1 MLALDVLTCSDLAPG
16 TPLSTTVIEEL
27 DRRPLMFSLKS
38 LGQALFGGEKPVELL
53 VVPTGR
59 LYLARPRS
67 AKGPRECLY
76 KDAMLTVVRTS
87 AAHQYQLVVT
97 RAFDEGEEALED
109 ENDDLDDE
117 KLWLIQPGL
126 KFQRR
131 SPTVPPTFVWVDPAG
146 DPEESYEFELP
157 DDPGH
162 TFKVVALAA
171 ELERT
176 VQECLYEAIYQ
187 KPHDQA
193 SPNTLQRLTQPQTPP
208 PQLATPTANPT
219 SVGRASLTP
228 SPSLTSNPLTRSQH
242 SSPAGAAASQPAATI
257 VVELPAELYLF
268 DPREEAFINQTEECT
283 VALTK
288 QGPFD
293 HWLWIHENDKTL
305 LTQPVSSDMNGVI
318 NQETCSFIWCYYDDE
333 DFVYTWS
340 LKFDGPVALARF
352 NEAFTH
358 CLYEVNHQIAYDKV
372 KDADQT
378 YLAQA
383 QLEDVVMTDAFQLHH
398 EESESHADS
407 ASDSEEEYTS
417 ATDDTDV
424 TDESDA
430 EADFNRSNIRGGR
443 RASTRAAADTTP
455 NAKAKN
461 SLLAVG
467 YKHDRSFVV
476 RGDKIGVF
484 RHTEDDCLEFDTTI
498 NDVQRAPGQALDP
511 SQVMLHQEDSSLLIM
526 DKANWHHL
534 YRMDLEYG
542 KVVEDWQVHE
552 DIPTT
557 TIAPSSKFAQMTG
570 EQTLVG
576 LSGNSLFRID
586 PRLKGEKLVNSE
598 FKSYA
603 SRPQFST
610 VATTGNGHLVVGSE
624 KGEIRM
630 FSKLG
635 TVAKTALPAMGDPI
649 LGIDVSADGRYIVAT
664 CKNYLLLIHTA
675 LRNDAQRRTGF
686 EKAIPRHERLPPIK
700 LQLDPK
706 HIAFMGAAVAFT
718 PAHFNTGPGDREK
731 KIVTSTGPYVISWNF
746 RRVLQGHRYDY
757 QIKKYADRVVADN
770 FRFGQDRAIVVA
782 LPQDVT
788 MVTKKQLGT
797 PQKVLQTPAKKLQSR
812 SNIVNSPY

>member
-1 MLALDVLTCSDLAPG
+1 
-16 TPLSTTVIEEL
+16 
-27 DRRPLMFSLKS
+27 MFSLKS
-38 LGQALFGGEKPVELL
+38 LGEALFGGEKPVELL

-76 KDAMLTVVRTS
+76 KDAMLTVLRTS
-87 AAHQYQLVVT
+87 SAHQYQLVVT

-109 ENDDLDDE
+109 ESDELDDE
-117 KLWLIQPGL
+117 KVWLIQPGL

-131 SPTVPPTFVWVDPAG
+131 SPTLPPTFVWVDPAD

-157 DDPGH
+157 DDSGH
-162 TFKVVALAA
+162 MFKVVALAA
-171 ELERT
+171 KLEKT
-176 VQECLYEAIYQ
+176 VQECLYEAIHQ
-187 KPHDQA
+187 KPHDRA
-193 SPNTLQRLTQPQTPP
+193 SPNALQRLTQPQTPP
-208 PQLATPTANPT
+208 PQPFTATPNTASP
-219 SVGRASLTP
+219 VGCTPLTP
-228 SPSLTSNPLTRSQH
+228 TPSSASGPTTRSQR
-242 SSPAGAAASQPAATI
+242 SSPAGTAVSQPAATI
-257 VVELPAELYLF
+257 VMELAAELYLF

-305 LTQPVSSDMNGVI
+305 LTQPLNSDMNGVT

-340 LKFDGPVALARF
+340 LKFDGPVALTRF
-352 NEAFTH
+352 NEAYTH
-358 CLYEVNHQIAYDKV
+358 CLYEVNHQMSYDKV

-383 QLEDVVMTDAFQLHH
+383 QLEDIVMTDAFQLHR
-398 EESESHADS
+398 EESASPEDVTDS
-407 ASDSEEEYTS
+407 ASDSDDEYTS
-417 ATDDTDV
+417 AADETDV

-430 EADFNRSNIRGGR
+430 ETDHSHTNIRGGHP
-443 RASTRAAADTTP
+443 ASAQTTKSTTP

-511 SQVMLHQEDSSLLIM
+511 SKVMLHQEDSSLLIM
-526 DKANWHHL
+526 DKANRHHL

-552 DIPTT
+552 DIPTA

-610 VATTGNGHLVVGSE
+610 VATTEKGHVVVGSE

-635 TVAKTALPAMGDPI
+635 TVAKTSLPAMGDPI

-675 LRNDAQRRTGF
+675 LKGDAQGRTGF
-686 EKAIPRHERLPPIK
+686 EKAIPRQERLPPVK

-706 HIAFMGAAVAFT
+706 HIAFMGTFVAFT

-757 QIKKYADRVVADN
+757 QIKKYADQVVADN

-788 MVTKKQLGT
+788 MVTKKQLGA
-797 PQKVLQTPAKKLQSR
+797 PQKVLQTPVKKLQSR